1 MKLQFRKAL
10 HEEKRPISGYT
21 KTTEKGDIVN
31 VQPYQAT
38 KKIGDPEAVQP
49 RQGAQQGDQPSIRI
63 GKKDDQAEAKPQ
75 AQEEQKQAEPKKEEQ
90 PEPKKAETEGK
101 AEKQPAKGK
110 RFNKVS
116 GKEWSFRDGEFLGAY
131 DEIYQIPVD
140 MIMKKPEG
148 QIREKEDLGWVKKLA
163 EGMKESG
170 QLTPVSVVIRGPGNT
185 EENPTG
191 KDMFTLLSGN
201 HRFLALSR
209 LVKEGAIDPTT
220 GEKFESLKVIVKETS
235 EYDNATL
242 EIMENMFQLKMKPFD
257 YAKSVARLYNLKLK
271 SGMSHTDALAE
282 VAAMCKTE
290 DGANMTEDRAYKSIS
305 MMNLVPEIRSLV
317 NAGEKE
323 GMPFEHG
330 YRISRHPQE
339 DQLALMR
346 IMSTVSGRGKFE
358 KFNTLMEEY
367 FKEKA
372 YGAADMFGAAARTPD
387 QIQADLEKERAVKEK
402 EQKVGKFHSFV
413 NQFKSFFKVDSAF
426 GSKEMAARGS
436 AGKAYKQVQQE
447 IVDSLPDDQ
456 LDSALEQAKIM
467 QYHANGLVD
476 YIAKRITVRE
486 TAPVDDSGMNAIQ
499 REIANVSA
507 NMDDTEKEQF
517 FQKKQ
522 PTGLFHMDGIEEEL
536 EAMERKGDREQEPE
550 AVGKAMVGG
559 GAPDLDSIVQDDP
572 DSADDVWKNPLRYT
586 KEEFIRACVRA
597 DSTFNPIV
605 EKDDALKYHAYCVSL
620 AKSKGKKIP
629 DRVLVDYPEVENPM
643 QDDPDWREEDWFY
656 EATGQPI
663 PGEGDQDD
671 QEAPEKELKQ
681 VPEQPVKK
689 AFIRWRQRWI
699 H

>member
-38 KKIGDPEAVQP
+38 KKIGDPEATQP

-75 AQEEQKQAEPKKEEQ
+75 AQEEQKQADPKKEEQ

-101 AEKQPAKGK
+101 AEKQPTKGK

-131 DEIYQIPVD
+131 DEIYQIPID

-170 QLTPVSVVIRGPGNT
+170 QLTPVSVVIRGPDNKD
-185 EENPTG
+185 ENPTG

-201 HRFLALSR
+201 HRFFALSR

-271 SGMSHTDALAE
+271 SGMSHADALTE

-346 IMSTVSGRGKFE
+346 IMSGISGRGKFE
-358 KFNTLMEEY
+358 KFNTLMEAY
-367 FKEKA
+367 FKEKE
-372 YGAADMFGAAARTPD
+372 YGAVDMFGAAARTPD
-387 QIQADLEKERAVKEK
+387 QIQADLEKERAEKEK
-402 EQKVGKFHSFV
+402 EQKVGKFHGFF
-413 NQFKSFFKVDSAF
+413 NQFKSFFKVDPGF
-426 GSKEMAARGS
+426 GSKEMAARGT

-447 IVDSLPDDQ
+447 IVDSLPADQ
-456 LDSALEQAKIM
+456 LQSALEQARVM
-467 QYHANGLVD
+467 QYHANALVD
-476 YIAKRITVRE
+476 YIGKRITIDEE
-486 TAPVDDSGMNAIQ
+486 TGGGTAIKDA
-499 REIANVSA
+499 IASA
-507 NMDDTEKEQF
+507 TQNMDDTEKEQF

-536 EAMERKGDREQEPE
+536 EAMERKGEREPEPE

-559 GAPDLDSIVQDDP
+559 GAPDLDSIIQDDP

-656 EATGQPI
+656 DVTGQPR
-663 PGEGDQDD
+663 PGED
-671 QEAPEKELKQ
+671 QEAVQSDSGDNSTGSEMVAEPA
-681 VPEQPVKK
+681 KK
-689 AFIRWRQRWI
+689 AFVRWRQRWI